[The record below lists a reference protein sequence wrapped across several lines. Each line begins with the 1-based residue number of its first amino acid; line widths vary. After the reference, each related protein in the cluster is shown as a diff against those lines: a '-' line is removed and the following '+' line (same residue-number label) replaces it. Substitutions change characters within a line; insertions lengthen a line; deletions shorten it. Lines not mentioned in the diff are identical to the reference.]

1 MGNTHGGQLLYVCP
15 NHGNKIVRVK
25 LFAVKSDSHV
35 QELTGM
41 GNLLPG
47 LYIRTIRGVGLG
59 YVPIGNFVFTVSG
72 DDIVLMNRIM
82 PGTDD
87 HAACNGIQGFV
98 LDGIIN
104 TLVLKLLSCLGVG
117 LFTEREDDIQLF
129 FFV

>member
-1 MGNTHGGQLLYVCP
+1 M
-15 NHGNKIVRVK
+15 
-25 LFAVKSDSHV
+25 

-47 LYIRTIRGVGLG
+47 LYIRAIRGVGLG
-59 YVPIGNFVFTVSG
+59 NVSIGNLVFAVSG
-72 DDIVLMNRIM
+72 DDIVFVNCIM

-87 HAACNGIQGFV
+87 HTACDGIQGSV

-104 TLVLKLLSCLGVG
+104 TLVLKLLSRLGMD